1 MSDVHNTSAQPGKR
15 FNWLVAALIA
25 SLAVNRLIV
34 GAVAAR
40 WYAGVGPGE
49 RYMRLTQTQLI
60 PRRFFSELD
69 RDRRM
74 ELLAVFRAND
84 KQIRDGR
91 RAVKARVVE
100 LADALEAEP
109 YDAARARAAV
119 EGFTANSEAL
129 FGMGSGTALTLI
141 DMLTPAERKLMAQN
155 LRTRDDRG
163 RGGKDDDDRKPGNP

>member
-1 MSDVHNTSAQPGKR
+1 
-15 FNWLVAALIA
+15 
-25 SLAVNRLIV
+25 
-34 GAVAAR
+34 
-40 WYAGVGPGE
+40 
-49 RYMRLTQTQLI
+49 MRLTQTQLI